1 MSQPSAR
8 PSLTVHSIAR
18 RLGTGSE
25 PGWPRQ
31 IGHVRVFGSAPK
43 PDSQRQ
49 NIFVRVFSWT
59 WISRPMTGSHSG
71 TVEQLL
77 GLADGALDVAF
88 DLDARNPVL
97 EGEAVDAHD
106 PELALT
112 RVEPELR
119 VSDEDGA
126 AGIDHAHRPSEDPL
140 AGRDE
145 VGGGVLD
152 PLHLRRSGTKS

>member
-1 MSQPSAR
+1 MSQPRAS
-8 PSLTVHSIAR
+8 PSLIVHSTAR

-31 IGHVRVFGSAPK
+31 TGHVRVFGSAPK

-71 TVEQLL
+71 TLQQLL
-77 GLADGALDVAF
+77 RRADRALDVAL
-88 DLDARNPVL
+88 DLHAGDPVL
-97 EGEAVDAHD
+97 EAEPVDAYD
-106 PELALT
+106 PELPLA

-119 VSDEDGA
+119 VAHEHGA
-126 AGIDHAHRPSEDPL
+126 ARVD
-140 AGRDE
+140 
-145 VGGGVLD
+145 
-152 PLHLRRSGTKS
+152 